1 MLATDLVQRQ
11 VNVIFGNTTPPAL
24 AAKAASSVIP
34 IVFVTGVDPVEIGL
48 VASLNRPGAN
58 VTGVTFLSNKIG
70 AKRLELLCNMVPGM
84 APIGLLAAE
93 HNPNTPTDMRDALA
107 AAHSLGRTMHVA
119 LISPQGNVE
128 AAVGTLV
135 QNKVGTLF
143 VAPQADFR
151 LWRQELLALAG
162 RFALP
167 TSFSSRDSVV
177 AGGLMSYGPNQTDSY
192 REAGSYTA
200 RILKGEK
207 PANLPVMEATKFEFV
222 INLKTAK
229 ALDLT
234 IPPSLI
240 ALATDVIE

>member
-1 MLATDLVQRQ
+1 LATDLVQRQ

-24 AAKAASSVIP
+24 AAKAATTVIP

-93 HNPNTPTDMRDALA
+93 HNPNTPTDVRDALA
-107 AAHSLGRTMHVA
+107 AAHCLGRTMHVA
-119 LISPQGNVE
+119 LVSPQGNVE
-128 AAVGTLV
+128 GAIAALV
-135 QNKVGTLF
+135 QEKVGTLF

-167 TSFSSRDSVV
+167 TSFSSRDAVV
-177 AGGLMSYGPNQTDSY
+177 AGALMSYGPNQTDSY
-192 REAGSYTA
+192 REAGVYTA